1 MGLDNFKAYNT
12 TLGHAS
18 GDTLLRRL
26 AEVLRDS
33 LRESDTLARW
43 GGDQFALLV
52 QDLGDEPAHAARGA
66 EQPQRRDLTI
76 SVNVSPVQFRQ
87 AGFVDS
93 VREILARSGADPRH
107 LVLEVTESLFLQDP
121 ELARDT
127 MLELSALGVRFALDD
142 FGTGYSS
149 LGYLK
154 RLPLD
159 ELKIDQSFVRDLLE
173 SSADAAIV
181 ETIIALADR
190 LGMRVIAEGVETEEQ
205 ANWLREHGCR
215 RFQGYLYARPAP
227 LEKAMARSGG

>member
-1 MGLDNFKAYNT
+1 M
-12 TLGHAS
+12 
-18 GDTLLRRL
+18 
-26 AEVLRDS
+26 
-33 LRESDTLARW
+33 
-43 GGDQFALLV
+43 
-52 QDLGDEPAHAARGA
+52 
-66 EQPQRRDLTI
+66 
-76 SVNVSPVQFRQ
+76 QFRQ

-93 VREILARSGADPRH
+93 VREILVRSGADPRH

-121 ELARDT
+121 EQARDT
-127 MLELSALGVRFALDD
+127 MLALSAVGVRFALDD

-173 SSADAAIV
+173 SSADAAII